1 MTIKT
6 IIKNHSTLMVF
17 STWVRKKRKLFTPPS
32 PLNKFDLILI
42 SSQSI
47 KRFSLKFPLS
57 SLKWESI
64 GLKKV
69 SLKMELSHT
78 KFSTDKVSLRT
89 LTASTSFSTST
100 KNKLFICTS
109 NNLRRKFKIH
119 SLLWSPEGEPP
130 AVISEKSVK
139 INSKT
144 HVGWAKDIQGQ
155 LILIWA
161 VKKYK
166 ECSSIG
172 LKQSTKSWETNN
184 HRPSSWRSQE
194 NEPFVRWHT
203 GYAPILFT

>member
-1 MTIKT
+1 MKKKIAPTLPPKQTQILNLHHKILTTNQVPIKVVKTKPLLMTIKT
-6 IIKNHSTLMVF
+6 IIKTHSTLMVF

-89 LTASTSFSTST
+89 LTASTSFSTKT

-130 AVISEKSVK
+130 TVISEKSVK

-166 ECSSIG
+166 
-172 LKQSTKSWETNN
+172 
-184 HRPSSWRSQE
+184 
-194 NEPFVRWHT
+194 
-203 GYAPILFT
+203 